1 MYTPLRRGT
10 FSLRSAPRH
19 RDWIARHL
27 TDLVRVLCETHF
39 ENEEGI
45 RRLEKTRGADRL
57 MLRTTTALAPH
68 TIWVQAVPQLDG
80 GKVCAPQKVSCNARV
95 LLIAVQSDRACAC
108 APTRQPHEARL
119 RIYYIHVEAPRRQR
133 SQDRSRTAHRGAQGA
148 GKQPVV
154 GSWCSG
160 QHARRVLDRHHHRGA
175 DGERLPAIPCSST

>member
-57 MLRTTTALAPH
+57 MLRTTTALAPPL
-68 TIWVQAVPQLDG
+68 ILYGYLNSMVAKCVP
-80 GKVCAPQKVSCNARV
+80 PQIFLQQHM
-95 LLIAVQSDRACAC
+95 LLIAVQSDTSVCVRADA
-108 APTRQPHEARL
+108 QPHEARL